1 MMPDAHKVLIYAT
14 WQGRLLVFDEPDF
27 PKIKLQVPGGTMEP
41 GESPEQAA
49 AREFTEETGLTPPEA
64 LTHLVTQD
72 YHYPKDGRTICHR
85 RHYFHIAL
93 AGEQRQTWIHREMTP
108 FGGGDPIRFRFF
120 WLGIDGARH
129 RLGYGMRDALSL
141 LQTSPSP

>member
-1 MMPDAHKVLIYAT
+1 MRPDAHKVLIYAT
-14 WQGRLLVFDEPDF
+14 WQDRLLVFDEPDF
-27 PKIKLQVPGGTMEP
+27 PEIELQVPGGTMEP
-41 GESPEQAA
+41 GESPETSAQ
-49 AREFTEETGLTPPEA
+49 REFIEETGLTPPEA

-93 AGEQRQTWIHREMTP
+93 AGEQRQTWIHQEMTP

-120 WLGIDGARH
+120 WLGIDEAKR
-129 RLGYGMRDALSL
+129 RLGYGMQDGLHL
-141 LQTSPSP
+141 LRACASP